1 MAPQDLRSLL
11 TTARDDAPPPRL
23 SVDDITTAG
32 RQLVR
37 RRRRIAL
44 LSSVAGSAVAAITAV
59 AVAVMLNT
67 PQPIT
72 PALDPS
78 GLPAKPSPTPAQ
90 FAAAAP
96 FVTTYAGYKAGR
108 YSVSDPNLVTTAYQ
122 QSSIDETTGPPGT
135 PATPIAPSASATAPN
150 TNPRGISQPGGT
162 LVVYRPGAFEPSEFD
177 PAEKIQLRS
186 GPGLLHYAGQLSAP
200 QADKALAEKYAMMG
214 APIPA
219 FAWRY
224 AADAWAAVYWTSWE
238 QTPTRDELVAIADG
252 LSPATP
258 KPFPIGFQA
267 QLIPKNYSLAAA
279 SYGQDIA
286 SGERLV
292 SAVRLTPKPIAVP
305 LTRPIN
311 FDDYLTATLAIGLPS
326 PDGKITKGRSS
337 CPSDALAT
345 CMYLTE
351 AGTLVLVDYSS
362 PKEAVGT
369 PPALVA
375 QRMNPADPTD
385 PGSWPPVTEVFG
397 T

>member
-1 MAPQDLRSLL
+1 M
-11 TTARDDAPPPRL
+11 
-23 SVDDITTAG
+23 
-32 RQLVR
+32 R
-37 RRRRIAL
+37 RRRRVAV
-44 LSSVAGSAVAAITAV
+44 LSSVAGGAVAAITAV
-59 AVAVMLNT
+59 AAVVMLNT

-78 GLPAKPSPTPAQ
+78 GLPGRPSPTPAQ
-90 FAAAAP
+90 FTEAAP
-96 FVTTYAGYKAGR
+96 FVTTYAGYRVGR
-108 YSVSDPNLVTTAYQ
+108 YAVSDPNLVTTAYQ
-122 QSSIDETTGPPGT
+122 QSSIDDTRALPG
-135 PATPIAPSASATAPN
+135 APSISPTAQS
-150 TNPRGISQPGGT
+150 TNPQGINRLGGT
-162 LVVYRPGAFEPSEFD
+162 LVVFRTGAFEPKAFEPSE
-177 PAEKIQLRS
+177 KVQLRS
-186 GPGLLHYAGQLSAP
+186 GVGLLHYAGQLSAP
-200 QADKALAEKYAMMG
+200 EVDKARVEKYALTG

-219 FAWRY
+219 ITWQY
-224 AADAWAAVYWTSWE
+224 ASDAWAAVYWTTWE

-279 SYGQDIA
+279 SFGQDVP

-292 SAVRLTPKPIAVP
+292 SAVRLTPKPIQTP
-305 LTRPIN
+305 LTEPVD
-311 FDDYLTATLAIGLPS
+311 FDDYLTATLAVGLPS
-326 PDGKITKGRSS
+326 PNGKITRDRSACAS
-337 CPSDALAT
+337 ASLAT

-362 PKEAVGT
+362 PKEAVST

-385 PGSWPPVTEVFG
+385 PGSWPPVTDVFG